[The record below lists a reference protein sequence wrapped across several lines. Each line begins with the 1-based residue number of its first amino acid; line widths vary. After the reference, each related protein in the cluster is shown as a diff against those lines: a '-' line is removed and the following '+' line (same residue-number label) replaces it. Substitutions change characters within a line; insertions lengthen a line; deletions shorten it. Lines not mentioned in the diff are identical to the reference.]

1 MKSLNIWFPTLSAG
15 SGSDVYTRRLADA
28 LIRRGMNATITWFP
42 HYYEFFP
49 HLLRN
54 IAPPAN
60 TDIIHSSSW
69 YGFAFKRKNLP
80 LVITEHSSI
89 FDAAFI
95 KFMSVSQRLYHNLLI
110 KFYVRK
116 TYKAATS
123 ICAVSNYISRQIHR
137 TTPHKNIVT
146 IHNWYTPSKLNPDSS
161 KKNKNKFRVLY
172 VGNHSKPKGTEL
184 LPQLAVLLDSDN
196 IEILCIAGL
205 RGKRLVK
212 KNSNM
217 RFLPCMSEQE
227 LARHY
232 TRADVLISTSRYEGF
247 GYTILEAL
255 THGAPVVCFNN
266 SALPEL
272 VIDGYNGFMVETD
285 DIDAMARRI
294 KRLKNDP
301 DLRQKLSAGALES
314 AGRYN
319 ESRLVEKYIDLYRS
333 LSSSLA

>member
-1 MKSLNIWFPTLSAG
+1 MG

-54 IAPPAN
+54 ITPPAN

-80 LVITEHSSI
+80 LVITEHGSI
-89 FDAAFI
+89 FDIAFI

-116 TYKAATS
+116 TYKAAAA
-123 ICAVSNYISRQIHR
+123 ICAVSNYISRQIDR
-137 TTPHKNIVT
+137 STPHKNIVA
-146 IHNWYTPSKLNPDSS
+146 IHNWYTPPKLNSDSS
-161 KKNKNKFRVLY
+161 KKNKNKFRVLC

-184 LPQLAVLLDSDN
+184 LPQLAALLDSDN
-196 IEILCIAGL
+196 IEILYIAGL

-255 THGAPVVCFNN
+255 THGAPVICFNH

-285 DIDAMARRI
+285 DIEAMADRI

-314 AGRYN
+314 AERYS

-333 LSSSLA
+333 LV